1 MTIAPS
7 GSCVLWMMKRFVFLY
22 FVPFLSG
29 TVLIFVDLR
38 VRFGYCSSSPLVRVC
53 GLSFCALHCKLL
65 VSRPWLPLG
74 RCWLFVRSIAS
85 CLSWPCLPMWREDL
99 RVRFGDCSSS
109 PLVRFRGLLLAVGV
123 PRCGRPVVRDIPSGF
138 VATSALEIEVSS
150 RYFLF
155 LVLPPFFVSVM
166 PDRYSHCVLT
176 PIISDTV

>member
-1 MTIAPS
+1 M
-7 GSCVLWMMKRFVFLY
+7 
-22 FVPFLSG
+22 
-29 TVLIFVDLR
+29 
-38 VRFGYCSSSPLVRVC
+38 
-53 GLSFCALHCKLL
+53 
-65 VSRPWLPLG
+65 
-74 RCWLFVRSIAS
+74 
-85 CLSWPCLPMWREDL
+85 REDL

-109 PLVRFRGLLLAVGV
+109 PLVRFRVLLLAVGV

-176 PIISDTV
+176 PTTFDTFLKPLIELDNYCGEQCPVSFIFIAALRAWLTDRPR